1 MLAFALAL
9 ALSGDQELSICEVLN
24 KPAAYR
30 SRTLHLRADIL
41 LALPHGAMLLDKH
54 CQKEGL
60 RFGYDLPEADSTA
73 KNLVSSILENCST
86 DVNPNPMPGLF
97 TGKLAYSAKGHIE
110 FRLLSVSQLQNHP
123 CPQPGQPLPKVDLR
137 GDPHPPNTR

>member
-9 ALSGDQELSICEVLN
+9 ALSTDPELSICEVLN

-30 SRTLHLRADIL
+30 SQTLHLRADIL
-41 LALPHGAMLLDKH
+41 LALPHGAMLVDKH
-54 CQKEGL
+54 CPKEGL
-60 RFGYDLPEADSTA
+60 RLGYDLPEADSTA
-73 KNLVSSILENCST
+73 KDLVSSLLSNCS
-86 DVNPNPMPGLF
+86 VSPNPNPMPGLF

-110 FRLLSVSQLQNHP
+110 FRLLSVTQLQNHP

-137 GDPHPPNTR
+137 GNPRPPNTR